1 MTKPLFKAGDD
12 WSHELLEEAWHE
24 IETIAK
30 EDLKQTYYKPQIEVI
45 TAAQML
51 DAYTSVGMPIM
62 YRHWSFG
69 KELVQSEEDYATGK
83 MGLAYEIVIN
93 SDPCIAYLM
102 EENTMLTQTLVIA
115 HASIGHS
122 AVFKHNYLF
131 KERTDA
137 AGIVDYL
144 NFAKK
149 YIADCEDRYG
159 IDAVE
164 EVLDAA
170 HSLQNY
176 GVDRYKRPQKM
187 SPLKEMERANARLEQ
202 EAADYNHMWDKLVPK
217 KDSVGEVEMA
227 DGAFKEPQENLLYL
241 IEKRAPHL
249 EGWKREIIRIVR
261 KLGEY
266 FSPQG
271 QTKVLN
277 EGYASFCHYYI
288 LTRMEEKGLL
298 DSGSM
303 IEFYAMH
310 SNVLWQRPFAALNPY
325 KLGFMIFMEIKRLCE
340 GVNIDDEDRQY
351 GANLIGKDWREET
364 HKAMSEYRDETFI
377 LQFLTPKIARE
388 LKLFSIRD
396 YGDMSDDYIVM
407 ETTRQYSFEDLRQR
421 LADQHRR
428 DYFVP
433 DLQAVRIDRNQNNR
447 LVIQHNLQDDRPL
460 DERSTEMV
468 LRYLA
473 RLWQH
478 DVVLRTYASDD
489 KGGMT
494 SKTMAARGKYSI

>member
-1 MTKPLFKAGDD
+1 MSNLLFKSGDD
-12 WSHELLEEAWHE
+12 WNHE
-24 IETIAK
+24 IIQKVWDEIEIIAK
-30 EDLKQTYYKPQIEVI
+30 EDLKQTYYKPQIEII
-45 TAAQML
+45 TASQML

-69 KELVQSEEDYATGK
+69 KELVQSEQDYLSGQ
-83 MGLAYEIVIN
+83 MGLAMEIVIN

-149 YIADCEDRYG
+149 YIATCEDKYG
-159 IDAVE
+159 INAVE

-217 KDSVGEVEMA
+217 KEIIGENELA

-298 DSGSM
+298 DAGSM

-310 SNVLWQRPFAALNPY
+310 SNVLWQRPMTSLNPY

-340 GVNIDDEDRQY
+340 GKNLDDEDRKY
-351 GANLIGKDWREET
+351 GAGLIGKDWREET

-388 LKLFSIRD
+388 LQLFSIRD
-396 YGDMSDDYIVM
+396 NGPHIDKYVVM

-433 DLQAVRIDRNQNNR
+433 DLQATRIDRNQNNR

-460 DERSTEMV
+460 DERSTNAV
-468 LRYLA
+468 LMYLA

-478 DVVLRTYASDD
+478 DVVL
-489 KGGMT
+489 
-494 SKTMAARGKYSI
+494 KTWALNGHGEPEGKTLAVRGKYSL